1 MTNPRQD
8 KLIKLVID
16 KGYYTVEELAEKLDV
31 STQTIRRDIKKLSE
45 ERLVIRHHGGASS
58 PASKTNLD
66 YEVRKVSA
74 TEQKHAIGKA
84 IADLI
89 PDGST
94 VFITIGTTAE
104 VIASHLADKKNL
116 QVITN
121 SLRVANVLHNN
132 KSIDVL
138 IPSGKI
144 KAFNGGIVGTE
155 ALDFISHFRFDYLI
169 TSAASMDV
177 DGTLLEYDLNETVI
191 TQTVMK
197 SARHVIIALDSSKF
211 IPKGSIE
218 LGHIK
223 EATYLFTDQPLS
235 ANLES
240 VAKQGETEVKV
251 CEPAL
256 AH

>member
-8 KLIKLVID
+8 KLIQLVND
-16 KGYYTVEELAEKLDV
+16 KGYYSVEELAEMLDV
-31 STQTIRRDIKKLSE
+31 STQTIRRDIKKLSN

-58 PASKTNLD
+58 PATKNNLD
-66 YEVRKVSA
+66 YEVRKVSD

-89 PDGST
+89 PDNST

-104 VIASHLADKKNL
+104 VVASHLASKNNL

-121 SLRVANVLHNN
+121 SLRVANVLHTN

-138 IPSGKI
+138 IPSGKV

-155 ALDFISHFRFDYLI
+155 AMDFISNFRFDYLV
-169 TSAASMDV
+169 TSAASIDV
-177 DGTLLEYDLNETVI
+177 DGTLLEYDLNETMI

-197 SARHVIIALDSSKF
+197 SARHVMVAMDSSKF
-211 IPKGSIE
+211 IPKGSIT
-218 LGHIK
+218 LANIK
-223 EATYLFTDQPLS
+223 DVSYFFTDKQPS
-235 ANLES
+235 PSIEAA
-240 VAKQGETEVKV
+240 AKQGDTELVI
-251 CEPAL
+251 C
-256 AH
+256 

>member
-8 KLIKLVID
+8 KLIQLVND
-16 KGYYTVEELAEKLDV
+16 KGYYSVEELAEMLDV
-31 STQTIRRDIKKLSE
+31 STQTIRRDIKKLSN

-58 PASKTNLD
+58 PATKNNLD
-66 YEVRKVSA
+66 YEVRKVSD

-89 PDGST
+89 PDNST

-104 VIASHLADKKNL
+104 VIASHLASKNNL

-121 SLRVANVLHNN
+121 SLRVANVLHTN

-138 IPSGKI
+138 IPSGKV

-155 ALDFISHFRFDYLI
+155 AMDFISNFRFDYLV
-169 TSAASMDV
+169 TSAASIDV
-177 DGTLLEYDLNETVI
+177 DGTLLEYDLNETMI

-197 SARHVIIALDSSKF
+197 SARHVMVAMDSSKF
-211 IPKGSIE
+211 IPKGSIT
-218 LGHIK
+218 LANIK
-223 EATYLFTDQPLS
+223 DVSCFFTDKQPS
-235 ANLES
+235 PSIEAA
-240 VAKQGETEVKV
+240 AKQGDTELVI
-251 CEPAL
+251 C
-256 AH
+256 